1 MAAVVQEEGLE
12 RAHFILEQLIDD
24 ARQAGIDIRVG
35 PQVLRRTFN
44 TLMLRAGVDGVTL
57 RTMMGHTTE
66 SMRQRYAG
74 VSAEH
79 KLEAVGRLFARMEG
93 EAT

>member
-1 MAAVVQEEGLE
+1 MYALEEIGDDVVIASE
-12 RAHFILEQLIDD
+12 F
-24 ARQAGIDIRVG
+24 
-35 PQVLRRTFN
+35 
-44 TLMLRAGVDGVTL
+44 VDGVTL

-93 EAT
+93 EAK